1 MFPKPSSKKEES
13 LVASSGKL
21 DGASGR
27 KIAPTIISADV
38 RLLGNIIS
46 DSMVDVDGRIEGNI
60 TSDTVYIREN
70 AVITGD
76 VTTGNAI
83 HVFGTVHG
91 VLKSP
96 KVCIYPSAHIEGAI
110 LHKSLTIEDGAYVD
124 AQFKPFDSQV
134 KLSTPR
140 LSEISSLKTDLTG
153 PDEDYDILRDLKL
166 ISS

>member
-1 MFPKPSSKKEES
+1 MFTKPSNKKEES
-13 LVASSGKL
+13 LIASGKS
-21 DGASGR
+21 DGGSGR

-46 DSMVDVDGRIEGNI
+46 DGMVDIDGRVEGNI
-60 TSDTVYIREN
+60 TSETVYIREKG
-70 AVITGD
+70 VITGD

-96 KVCIYPSAHIEGAI
+96 KVCIYPTAHIEGAI

-134 KLSTPR
+134 KLSAPR
-140 LSEISSLKTDLTG
+140 LTELLQTDITG
-153 PDEDYDILRDLKL
+153 SDDDYDILRDLKL
-166 ISS
+166 ISG